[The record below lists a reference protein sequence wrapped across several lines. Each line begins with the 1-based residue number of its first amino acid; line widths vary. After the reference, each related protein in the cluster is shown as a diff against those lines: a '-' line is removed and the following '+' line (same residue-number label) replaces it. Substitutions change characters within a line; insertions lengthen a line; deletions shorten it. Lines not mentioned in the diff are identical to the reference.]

1 MKNPRKLA
9 RHYEVAVAGTMAS
22 LADMLERY
30 LSTDYPSPMTRM
42 SLHDIKRQLHDC
54 SSWLVADETL
64 PLPQPPS
71 TLIATRARAL
81 IKTLRETT
89 AKQPAR
95 IENPQFRA
103 MRQLCNGSAELLQDL
118 LNFLPSETD
127 NGRRPADHPR
137 AHRSG
142 PRRD

>member
-1 MKNPRKLA
+1 MKDTRKLA
-9 RHYEVAVAGTMAS
+9 RHYEAAVAGTMAS

-30 LSTDYPSPMTRM
+30 LSTDYPSAMTRI
-42 SLHDIKRQLHDC
+42 SLQDIKGQLEDC

-71 TLIATRARAL
+71 ALLATRTRAL
-81 IKTLRETT
+81 IDTLRETT

-103 MRQLCNGSAELLQDL
+103 MRQLCVGSAELLKDL
-118 LNFLPSETD
+118 LNFLPTEAD
-127 NGRRPADHPR
+127 HGRDTADHPR

-142 PRRD
+142 PRGD